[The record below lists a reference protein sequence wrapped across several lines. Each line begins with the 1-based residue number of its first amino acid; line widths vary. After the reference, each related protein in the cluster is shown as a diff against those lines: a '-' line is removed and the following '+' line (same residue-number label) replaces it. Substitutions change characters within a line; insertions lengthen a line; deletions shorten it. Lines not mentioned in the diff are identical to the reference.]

1 MSEQNPLDELTGN
14 PLDEQSSESESTFE
28 NQDVG
33 DSSARRWMNYNTLLL
48 LGLLAAVGGSTYLMC
63 LRAGAQTVHTDPNV
77 VKATTTITTF
87 LNGGAQNLRQMMVM
101 LHETEKVVKQ
111 FDSYPSATQIPLSD
125 LHSNPFQSAVL
136 AGDSAPVALSDDAQ
150 QREEEQQREAAQT
163 ILSGLKLE
171 SVVCGS
177 HSMCMIN
184 GKTYGEGQ
192 GNSDFT
198 IEAITPDGVWV
209 QVGSV
214 RQELKM
220 TPPKLD

>member
-1 MSEQNPLDELTGN
+1 MSEQNPLDELEGN
-14 PLDEQSSESESTFE
+14 PLSEESADGETFE
-28 NQDVG
+28 NEGVG
-33 DSSARRWMNYNTLLL
+33 ESSVRRWMNYNTLLL

-63 LRAGAQTVHTDPNV
+63 MRAGAETVHTDPTV

-101 LHETEKVVKQ
+101 LHETENVVKQ
-111 FDSYPSATQIPLSD
+111 FDAYPSATQIPLSD
-125 LHSNPFQSAVL
+125 LHTNPFQSSVL
-136 AGDSAPVALSDDAQ
+136 PSDSAPVALSDDAQ

-163 ILSGLKLE
+163 VLNGLKLE

-177 HSMCMIN
+177 HSMCMIS
-184 GKTYGEGQ
+184 GKTYSEGQ

-198 IEAITPDGVWV
+198 VEAITPDGVWV

-214 RQELKM
+214 RRELKM